1 VFQPGAGLYIA
12 QLIAMLLSLGEV
24 NPMTHTLTPNALKHS
39 TVVAIK
45 EQISSD
51 LAGEAVIL
59 NLQSGIYFGLNEAG
73 AKVWSL
79 IQRPTSV
86 QDLRDALLADYEV
99 EPEVCER
106 DLLQLLQDLQAAA
119 LIEVNHEETV

>member
-1 VFQPGAGLYIA
+1 
-12 QLIAMLLSLGEV
+12 
-24 NPMTHTLTPNALKHS
+24 MTHTLTPNALKHS